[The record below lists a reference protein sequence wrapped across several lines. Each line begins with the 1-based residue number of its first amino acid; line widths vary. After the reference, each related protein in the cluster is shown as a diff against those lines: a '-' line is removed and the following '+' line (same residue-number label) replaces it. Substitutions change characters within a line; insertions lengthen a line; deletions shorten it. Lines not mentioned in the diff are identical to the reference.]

1 MDEGKSGSGLLVG
14 TGLGG
19 LGGGQIE
26 CLGLGD
32 QIVEIGGLQRAGLL
46 EDDLALL
53 GDHQR
58 GHRLDA
64 GGLGQILVGVDI
76 NLDEGDVRVLRL
88 VGGRLENRAERAARA
103 APVAQ
108 KSTNTISLSV
118 MVFSKSAEVMAVV
131 AMMFPSFVFSLASPY
146 GPHAWPPGDCL
157 IHAIRLGAWGRA
169 VRGRRLPAGYQLPS
183 TTQHLCRIFRR
194 RPNVSQDF
202 AVR

>member
-19 LGGGQIE
+19 LGGGE
-26 CLGLGD
+26 VERLGLGD

-76 NLDEGDVRVLRL
+76 HLDEGDVRVLRP
-88 VGGRLENRAERAARA
+88 NARHG
-103 APVAQ
+103 PHQVAQ
-108 KSTNTISLSV
+108 KSTNTVSLSV

-146 GPHAWPPGDCL
+146 GPRAWPPGDCL

-202 AVR
+202 AGR